1 MKYIF
6 LGRMCITMPS
16 GRFSLTCAREK
27 IEFSWCRFQ
36 MLSAGYGV
44 RQRNGSQQPI
54 LRNMKVRYALLAMA
68 AMLTPLMAAEQISA
82 EEFAKLPGFSAKR
95 LTGSFTVGYDTN
107 YVGRGLVISHS
118 VAEGDSSELAA
129 LKLNYDVGHKQ
140 QQWSIDSTISYRAVS
155 SGHTMYGSAT
165 YAAINSSSPVYVRPR
180 NVENEFA
187 VLTAVKYSGKKGR
200 VSLGHEFVHG
210 GLLGAFAKHFRQQSA
225 SCVNEVYLETVWTP
239 TKWAEVGHT
248 LRLSFQGVQGWWFE
262 PYVTFKAP
270 IIGDPEHMKLAGVVT
285 FAMSATANYF
295 DEGHHANANGAQAFW
310 IKLATPYFATK
321 RFIITPA
328 VSFNWLGAGAQKAA
342 RTSLLRYYTGDS
354 TLVPYRNFG
363 VVGSVTCTYLF

>member
-1 MKYIF
+1 
-6 LGRMCITMPS
+6 
-16 GRFSLTCAREK
+16 
-27 IEFSWCRFQ
+27 
-36 MLSAGYGV
+36 
-44 RQRNGSQQPI
+44 
-54 LRNMKVRYALLAMA
+54 MKVRYSVLAVA
-68 AMLTPLMAAEQISA
+68 AMLTPVMAAEPISA
-82 EEFAKLPGFSAKR
+82 EAFAQLPALSAKR
-95 LTGSFTVGYDTN
+95 LSGSFTMGYDTN

-129 LKLNYDVGHKQ
+129 LKLNYDIGRKQ
-140 QQWSIDSTISYRAVS
+140 QQWSIDSAIAYRAVS
-155 SGHTMYGSAT
+155 SGHTMYGPAP
-165 YAAINSSSPVYVRPR
+165 YAKVNGLMDLYGQPHIQQR

-187 VLTAVKYSGKKGR
+187 VLTAVKYSGKKGH

-239 TKWAEVGHT
+239 AKWAEAGHT

-270 IIGDPEHMKLAGVVT
+270 IIGRDEHMKMAGLLT

-295 DEGHHANANGAQAFW
+295 DEGHNANANGAQAFW
-310 IKLATPYFATK
+310 IKLSTPFFATK
-321 RFIITPA
+321 RFVITPA

-342 RTSLLRYYTGDS
+342 KTSLLRAYTNDS

-363 VVGSVTCTYLF
+363 VVGSVTCTCVF

>member
-1 MKYIF
+1 
-6 LGRMCITMPS
+6 
-16 GRFSLTCAREK
+16 
-27 IEFSWCRFQ
+27 
-36 MLSAGYGV
+36 
-44 RQRNGSQQPI
+44 
-54 LRNMKVRYALLAMA
+54 MKVRHITLAMA
-68 AMLTPLMAAEQISA
+68 AMLTPVMAAEPISA
-82 EEFAKLPGFSAKR
+82 EAFAQLPALSAKR

-129 LKLNYDVGHKQ
+129 VKLNYDIGRKQ
-140 QQWSIDSTISYRAVS
+140 QQWSIDSTIAYKAVS
-155 SGHTMYGSAT
+155 SGHTMYGPAP
-165 YAAINSSSPVYVRPR
+165 YAKINEMMDQYGQPHIRPR

-187 VLTAVKYSGKKGR
+187 VLTAVKYSGKKGH

-239 TKWAEVGHT
+239 AKWVEAGHA

-270 IIGDPEHMKLAGVVT
+270 IIGRDEDVKMAGLLT

-295 DEGHHANANGAQAFW
+295 DEGHNANANGAQAFW
-310 IKLATPYFATK
+310 IKLSTPYFATK
-321 RFIITPA
+321 RFVITPA
-328 VSFNWLGAGAQKAA
+328 VSLNWLGAGAQKAA
-342 RTSLLRYYTGDS
+342 KTSLLRVHTGDS

-363 VVGSVTCTYLF
+363 VVGSVMCTYLF

>member
-1 MKYIF
+1 
-6 LGRMCITMPS
+6 
-16 GRFSLTCAREK
+16 
-27 IEFSWCRFQ
+27 
-36 MLSAGYGV
+36 
-44 RQRNGSQQPI
+44 
-54 LRNMKVRYALLAMA
+54 MKVRYSILAVA
-68 AMLTPLMAAEQISA
+68 AMLTPVMAAEPISA
-82 EEFAKLPGFSAKR
+82 EAFAQLPALSAKR
-95 LTGSFTVGYDTN
+95 LSGSFTMGYDTN

-129 LKLNYDVGHKQ
+129 LKLNYDIGHKQ
-140 QQWSIDSTISYRAVS
+140 QQWSIDSAIAYKAVS
-155 SGHTMYGSAT
+155 SGHTMYGPAPYESLHGA
-165 YAAINSSSPVYVRPR
+165 VKPR

-187 VLTAVKYSGKKGR
+187 VLTAVKYSGKKGH

-239 TKWAEVGHT
+239 AKWAEVGHT

-270 IIGDPEHMKLAGVVT
+270 IIGRGEHVKMAGLLT

-295 DEGHHANANGAQAFW
+295 DEGHNANANGAQAFW
-310 IKLATPYFATK
+310 IKLSTPYFATK
-321 RFIITPA
+321 RFVITPA

-342 RTSLLRYYTGDS
+342 KTSLLRSLSGGDS

-363 VVGSVTCTYLF
+363 VVGSVACTYLF